1 MLSDKISGC
10 ETRRLWSAVF
20 SVGVSLM
27 LLLVAGADP
36 ASTATAA
43 NSNNESARL
52 RKDSYARQLMASA
65 EVLAASWSAT
75 QLRQAIQNYEKAA
88 QIWTSISD
96 FPNASLAALKAG
108 NVCLVVSELREA
120 LKLYK
125 QAALFG
131 EKTGDRIAQ
140 GRALSQIGLVHSHMG
155 DNELARKQVDKAL
168 VLLKVAESDSTAK
181 NVYGVALSNMAE
193 VTYAEGYFPKALDQ
207 FKEAEKYFTDDREG
221 QAKIHLFTG
230 YIYGGLGAAEEAVS
244 EFSQSLKLYRAIN
257 NKAGEARALCGFGL
271 FHSAKGDQ
279 DQAIQF
285 HRDAFNIFL
294 SIGDRVGEAFALNG
308 IGQAYEQKR
317 QLSVALGNYEN
328 ALHLF
333 ESVGALDFVAGTTV
347 KLAIIHKDL
356 GNHEQ
361 ALGYYQRCLTLSR
374 AAKKVRNEANAL
386 SEIAIV
392 YASQGRPNQAANQHR
407 RAQEFY
413 KAIHDLRGRLT
424 ALNNYGDF
432 LLRLGKNQEALNTYR
447 EALRLSEEV
456 DDKYIR
462 LTTLYNLARAHQALG
477 NYEAGLDFIEQAIHL
492 SEELRTNVGSLDARA
507 SYFSG
512 VKKYYDLCR
521 DILMQ
526 LDRVHPGEDYATRA
540 FFISEE
546 SRARSLLDSVRESQ
560 AELHEGATAELL
572 RHEREVIGTFRLLAE
587 QNYDLS
593 LSNRRDAAEL
603 AEVANRMDQLRA
615 EYQEIQAELRAQTK
629 QSSVAQLE
637 LKDLRH
643 IQKELQAANAILLEY
658 SLGDER
664 SYLWAIASDS
674 VHSYELPPRK
684 ELEGVVREA
693 YESLTARQNLDAGD
707 VDHARKVAAADKRY
721 LEKATQL
728 SQMLLDPVAEQLG
741 TKRLIIVTEGALQY
755 VPFEA
760 LPAPGTV
767 PTTPETPSFLIQSN
781 EIVVLPSMST
791 LMTMRASRIHS
802 ASPGRI
808 VAVIADPVFSPSDE
822 RVQSGELSSSV
833 AHAASSPIA
842 GETPAALLRAGGP
855 GRLVHASEEADAIS
869 KAAPWG
875 TSMVV
880 KGFDATRET
889 AMSPRIGEYQIVH
902 FATHGF
908 LDSEHPE
915 LSSLVLSKVDQHG
928 VKMSGLLTL
937 PDIYSLDLSAEL
949 IVLSACQTALGK
961 EIKGEGLVG
970 LSYSFMSAGS
980 NSVVASLWKVDDRA
994 TFVLMSDFYHS
1005 MLSRGVAPVAALR
1018 AAKLKML
1025 QDKSLSA
1032 PYYWAGF
1039 VFQGDYQARINVES
1053 NSRLSFGLALLLL
1066 VLISSGLIVFRRR
1079 RRRSAPTERN

>member
-10 ETRRLWSAVF
+10 GTRWFSSTVF

-27 LLLVAGADP
+27 LLLLTGADP

-52 RKDSYARQLMASA
+52 RKDSDARQLMASA

-75 QLRQAIQNYEKAA
+75 ELQEAIQNYEKAA

-108 NVCLVVSELREA
+108 NVCLLVSELREA

-125 QAALFG
+125 QAALLG
-131 EKTGDRIAQ
+131 EKSGDPIAQ
-140 GRALSQIGLVHSHMG
+140 GRALSAIGLVHSHMG
-155 DNELARKQVDKAL
+155 DNELARKQLVKAL
-168 VLLKVAESDSTAK
+168 ALLKVAESDPTAK
-181 NVYGVALSNMAE
+181 SVYGEALSNMAE
-193 VTYAEGYFPKALDQ
+193 INYAEGYFPKALDQ

-221 QAKIHLFTG
+221 QAKIHLFAG
-230 YIYGGLGAAEEAVS
+230 YIYGGLGAVEKAVS

-285 HRDAFNIFL
+285 HRDAFNSFH

-308 IGQAYEQKR
+308 IGQAYEKKG

-333 ESVGALDFVAGTTV
+333 ESVGALDFVAGTTF

-361 ALGYYQRCLTLSR
+361 ALGYYQGCVTLSR
-374 AAKKVRNEANAL
+374 AGKKVRSLANAL

-392 YASQGRPNQAANQHR
+392 YASQGRPNEAANQHR

-413 KAIHDLRGRLT
+413 KAIHDLRGQLT

-432 LLRLGKNQEALNTYR
+432 LLRVGQNQEALNTYR
-447 EALRLSEEV
+447 EALRLNEGV

-462 LTTLYNLARAHQALG
+462 LITLYNLARAYQALG
-477 NYEAGLDFIEQAIHL
+477 NYGGGLDFIEQAIHL
-492 SEELRTNVGSLDARA
+492 SEER
-507 SYFSG
+507 
-512 VKKYYDLCR
+512 
-521 DILMQ
+521 
-526 LDRVHPGEDYATRA
+526 
-540 FFISEE
+540 
-546 SRARSLLDSVRESQ
+546 RARSLLDSVRESQ

-637 LKDLRH
+637 LKDLKH

-707 VDHARKVAAADKRY
+707 GDYPRKVAAADNRY

-728 SQMLLDPVAEQLG
+728 SQMLLGPVAEQLG
-741 TKRLIIVTEGALQY
+741 TKRLIVVTEGALQY

-760 LPAPGTV
+760 LPVPGTV
-767 PTTPETPSFLIQSN
+767 PTASETPSFLIQSN
-781 EIVVLPSMST
+781 EIVVLPSMLT

-808 VAVIADPVFSPSDE
+808 VAVIADPVFSRSDE
-822 RVQSGELSSSV
+822 RVQSGELSSSL
-833 AHAASSPIA
+833 AHAASSPVPE
-842 GETPAALLRAGGP
+842 ETPAALLRAGGP

-869 KAAPWG
+869 EAAPWG
-875 TSMVV
+875 TTMVA

-928 VKMSGLLTL
+928 VKMSGLLTF

-970 LSYSFMSAGS
+970 LSHSFMSAGAK
-980 NSVVASLWKVDDRA
+980 SVVASLWKVDDRA

-1005 MLSRGVAPVAALR
+1005 MLSRGVRPVAALR

-1039 VFQGDYQARINVES
+1039 VFQGDYEARIDVES
-1053 NSRLSFGLALLLL
+1053 NSRLSLGLALLLL

-1079 RRRSAPTERN
+1079 RRRRSSSPERN

>member
-1 MLSDKISGC
+1 M
-10 ETRRLWSAVF
+10 TF
-20 SVGVSLM
+20 
-27 LLLVAGADP
+27 
-36 ASTATAA
+36 
-43 NSNNESARL
+43 
-52 RKDSYARQLMASA
+52 
-65 EVLAASWSAT
+65 
-75 QLRQAIQNYEKAA
+75 
-88 QIWTSISD
+88 
-96 FPNASLAALKAG
+96 
-108 NVCLVVSELREA
+108 
-120 LKLYK
+120 
-125 QAALFG
+125 
-131 EKTGDRIAQ
+131 
-140 GRALSQIGLVHSHMG
+140 
-155 DNELARKQVDKAL
+155 
-168 VLLKVAESDSTAK
+168 
-181 NVYGVALSNMAE
+181 
-193 VTYAEGYFPKALDQ
+193 
-207 FKEAEKYFTDDREG
+207 
-221 QAKIHLFTG
+221 
-230 YIYGGLGAAEEAVS
+230 
-244 EFSQSLKLYRAIN
+244 
-257 NKAGEARALCGFGL
+257 
-271 FHSAKGDQ
+271 
-279 DQAIQF
+279 
-285 HRDAFNIFL
+285 
-294 SIGDRVGEAFALNG
+294 
-308 IGQAYEQKR
+308 
-317 QLSVALGNYEN
+317 
-328 ALHLF
+328 
-333 ESVGALDFVAGTTV
+333 
-347 KLAIIHKDL
+347 KLATFHQRM

-361 ALGYYQRCLTLSR
+361 ALAYYQRSRTLSR
-374 AAKKVRNEANAL
+374 TAKKVRNEANAL
-386 SEIAIV
+386 SEIAMV
-392 YASQGRPNQAANQHR
+392 YASQGRRHQAANQHR

-413 KAIHDLRGRLT
+413 QSIGDRRGQAI

-432 LLRLGKNQEALNTYR
+432 LLRGSQNQEALNTFR
-447 EALRLSEEV
+447 DALRLSEEV

-462 LTTLYNLARAHQALG
+462 VTTLYNLAHAHQALG
-477 NYEAGLDFIEQAIHL
+477 NYEAGLDFIEQAIRL
-492 SEELRTNVGSLDARA
+492 SEELRANVGSLDARA

-512 VKKYYDLCR
+512 VKMYYDLSR

-526 LDRVHPGEDYATRA
+526 LDRAHPGEDYATRA

-546 SRARSLLDSVRESQ
+546 SRARSLLDSVKESQ
-560 AELHEGATAELL
+560 VQLHEGATVELL

-593 LSNRRDAAEL
+593 LSNRRDAAEV

-637 LKDLRH
+637 LKDLKH

-674 VHSYELPPRK
+674 VHSYELPARK

-693 YESLTARQNLDAGD
+693 YESVTARQNLDAGD
-707 VDHARKVAAADKRY
+707 GDYPRKIAAADNHY
-721 LEKATQL
+721 LEKAAQL
-728 SQMLLDPVAEQLG
+728 SQMLVGPVAEQLG
-741 TKRLIIVTEGALQY
+741 TKRLIVVTEGALQY

-760 LPAPGTV
+760 LPVPGTV
-767 PTTPETPSFLIQSN
+767 PTALETPSFLIQSN

-791 LMTMRASRIHS
+791 LMIMRASRIHS

-808 VAVIADPVFSPSDE
+808 VAVIADPVFSPGDE

-833 AHAASSPIA
+833 AQAASSPLPE
-842 GETPAALLRAGGP
+842 ETPAALLRAGGP
-855 GRLVHASEEADAIS
+855 GRLAHASEEADVIS
-869 KAAPWG
+869 EAAPWG
-875 TSMVV
+875 TTMVA

-928 VKMSGLLTL
+928 VKMSGLLTF

-970 LSYSFMSAGS
+970 LSHSFMSAGAK
-980 NSVVASLWKVDDRA
+980 SVVASLWKVDDRA
-994 TFVLMSDFYHS
+994 TFVLMSDFYQS
-1005 MLSRGVAPVAALR
+1005 MLSRGVPPVAALR

-1039 VFQGDYQARINVES
+1039 VFQGDYEARINVES
-1053 NSRLSFGLALLLL
+1053 NSRLSRGLALLLL

-1079 RRRSAPTERN
+1079 RRRSFPTERNQPGAPDSKLLDLE